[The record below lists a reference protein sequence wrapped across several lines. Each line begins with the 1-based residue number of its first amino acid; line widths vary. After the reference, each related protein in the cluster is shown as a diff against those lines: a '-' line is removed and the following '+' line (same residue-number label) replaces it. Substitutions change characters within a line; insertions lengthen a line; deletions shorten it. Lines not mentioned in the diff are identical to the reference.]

1 VERMSA
7 KELAQALVEPLLA
20 ERPESADGRAGV
32 FLNGLGAT
40 KYEELFVVWKDIAP
54 ALEAAGVRVVLP
66 EAGELV
72 TSLDM
77 AGCSLTVFW
86 LDDELEELWAAPAD
100 TPAFRRG
107 QVSGLPTF
115 AKRARPGAQDAGR
128 AQEAVA
134 ASPESVRGGT
144 PGGGADW
151 RLRAPLRAAAQMRA
165 RRNVRCRGAPKPL
178 RAERVKCD
186 LEHLLAS
193 ALPAAVAADG
203 IRIGHGVI
211 PKLS

>member
-1 VERMSA
+1 MERMSA

-66 EAGELV
+66 EAGER
-72 TSLDM
+72 
-77 AGCSLTVFW
+77 GCGRRPPTRRRS
-86 LDDELEELWAAPAD
+86 AAVRSPAC
-100 TPAFRRG
+100 PPSRSGRG
-107 QVSGLPTF
+107 
-115 AKRARPGAQDAGR
+115 PGPRMPAGR
-128 AQEAVA
+128 RRR
-134 ASPESVRGGT
+134 SPQAPSRCGGAT

-165 RRNVRCRGAPKPL
+165 RRNVRCLGAPKPL

>member
-134 ASPESVRGGT
+134 ASPESVRGGHTRRWRRLEVACPTQSCGSDAGAAQCPLSWRPET
-144 PGGGADW
+144 PP
-151 RLRAPLRAAAQMRA
+151 RRTRQMRPRAPA
-165 RRNVRCRGAPKPL
+165 RVGPPRGGCGGRDSNWPW
-178 RAERVKCD
+178 CD
-186 LEHLLAS
+186 S
-193 ALPAAVAADG
+193 QT
-203 IRIGHGVI
+203 
-211 PKLS
+211 